1 MWNLMYFGEFQLK
14 TKYLRFWGVR
24 GRKRAPEPIKTTG
37 ITAVLTRRRKGMGFL
52 ENSEILENSLKFH
65 KSHEI
70 HGIS

>member
-1 MWNLMYFGEFQLK
+1 MYFSEFQLK

-37 ITAVLTRRRKGMGFL
+37 ITAVFTSQRKGTDFL
-52 ENSEILENSLKFH
+52 ENDEIPENLRGFREFQ
-65 KSHEI
+65 EI